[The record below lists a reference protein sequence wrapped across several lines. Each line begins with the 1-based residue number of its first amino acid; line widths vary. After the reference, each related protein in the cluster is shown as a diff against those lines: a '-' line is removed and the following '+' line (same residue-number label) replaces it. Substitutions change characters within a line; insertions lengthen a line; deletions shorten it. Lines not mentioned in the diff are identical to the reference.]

1 MAKEHGFIH
10 LAEKQESMSICF
22 LEKGDYRDFIA
33 RQPGTDSCFT
43 PGRIVDEFGN
53 HVGEHT
59 GIVNYTVGQKR
70 GIPPNEQF
78 PQYVSRLSP
87 STNQIVVG
95 DKASLHRRTFTLGQV
110 HFINPEEI
118 HSQDIEVK
126 VRGIGLNPEGF
137 VQLSFQPDRTLHV
150 QLSSPAWAIAPGQ
163 PAVFY
168 REDRVIG
175 GGIVL

>member
-1 MAKEHGFIH
+1 MNNSHNMFHAYPRPRTKSSWEIRQAYTEGPLLSGKFI
-10 LAEKQESMSICF
+10 L
-22 LEKGDYRDFIA
+22 L
-33 RQPGTDSCFT
+33 
-43 PGRIVDEFGN
+43 
-53 HVGEHT
+53 
-59 GIVNYTVGQKR
+59 
-70 GIPPNEQF
+70 IPKS
-78 PQYVSRLSP
+78 V
-87 STNQIVVG
+87 I
-95 DKASLHRRTFTLGQV
+95 
-110 HFINPEEI
+110 EI